1 MEEKIISEEQLEIM
15 RHKARKRQNFAIVLT
30 FLAFVLYIGMF
41 YVALIEKE
49 GMSVL
54 FVVKIVFA
62 AAVLAIATFGLLWY
76 IVVHRTYKKFNS
88 NYKSKYV
95 IQVLNGIPG
104 FEGLEYH
111 PEGGFTWDEIRNA
124 GVVAN
129 GKNSTL
135 KVKISFLENMKM

>member
-15 RHKARKRQNFAIVLT
+15 RHKARKRQNIAIVLT

-76 IVVHRTYKKFNS
+76 IVVPVSYTHLCL
-88 NYKSKYV
+88 
-95 IQVLNGIPG
+95 VLFCQRERSRRIA
-104 FEGLEYH
+104 
-111 PEGGFTWDEIRNA
+111 GGTAQTSECIF
-124 GVVAN
+124 V
-129 GKNSTL
+129 
-135 KVKISFLENMKM
+135 

>member
-15 RHKARKRQNFAIVLT
+15 RHKARKRQNIAIVLT

-62 AAVLAIATFGLLWY
+62 AAVLAIVTFGCCGTSLSTVLM
-76 IVVHRTYKKFNS
+76 RNL
-88 NYKSKYV
+88 
-95 IQVLNGIPG
+95 IQIINPSML
-104 FEGLEYH
+104 Y
-111 PEGGFTWDEIRNA
+111 RC
-124 GVVAN
+124 
-129 GKNSTL
+129 
-135 KVKISFLENMKM
+135 